1 MRDIWKV
8 NLPISQTSTISLA
21 FEPPP
26 PTAAWISIP
35 SVVGYGYFQEVQ
47 KQLRI
52 SLFYIC
58 WKVWIVFKDFS
69 NIIHHVDPLLYLPSW
84 LPVLILFYLNEMRF
98 FESYWK
104 NCNHLE
110 RYMYVLQWGLHVG
123 GGGGWGGEE
132 GTVFSE
138 ALFIESTSQMHLQK
152 LTLFF
157 ALFYALSHSHSAQTP
172 LPPLPDQSHRKLPG
186 VVGG

>member
-1 MRDIWKV
+1 MLLEKKNTLLRERDIWKV

-52 SLFYIC
+52 SLFCIC

-98 FESYWK
+98 LESYWK

-123 GGGGWGGEE
+123 GRGVRRGGRYCI
-132 GTVFSE
+132 FR
-138 ALFIESTSQMHLQK
+138 STL
-152 LTLFF
+152 
-157 ALFYALSHSHSAQTP
+157 
-172 LPPLPDQSHRKLPG
+172 HRKHFTDAFTKVNSFFPFILRIEPFS
-186 VVGG
+186 